1 MKRVLFTMGML
12 LLGSVVLFAQKPNK
26 MEVRNLQSF
35 LQQKSARGDTNADR
49 LEISSINSPMTW
61 KGVVWNNGQVQE
73 INWKDKDLA
82 GELNVKGFTAL
93 QKLDCSRNKISAIN
107 VTGCSSLNTL
117 NISRNIISNL
127 DLTGCSALV
136 KLDCYKNRLT
146 NLDLSAPTSIKNL
159 NCSNNLFVELNVS
172 AAPTLQTLNVQ
183 GCHLE
188 VLKVDSCENLVNLV
202 ISQNFTS

>member
-93 QKLDCSRNKISAIN
+93 QKSGRTNASYSKRL
-107 VTGCSSLNTL
+107 VTGKF
-117 NISRNIISNL
+117 
-127 DLTGCSALV
+127 
-136 KLDCYKNRLT
+136 KLL
-146 NLDLSAPTSIKNL
+146 
-159 NCSNNLFVELNVS
+159 
-172 AAPTLQTLNVQ
+172 
-183 GCHLE
+183 
-188 VLKVDSCENLVNLV
+188 
-202 ISQNFTS
+202 